1 MTATADTGAAVGAPV
16 EPMAAAPGPTADARR
31 RRWPFG
37 VVGTVGLALF
47 TMFVVVAVTA
57 PLIAPFG
64 PSERPGTP
72 FGRPDSTHLLGTDDV
87 GKDLWSLLLWGAR
100 TSLVIGLGT
109 AVLAVGF
116 GAVVG
121 AVSGSRRGWTDVV
134 LMRFVDVML
143 ALPFL
148 PLLIVASTF
157 AGRGITTQIVLIAAL
172 TWARPARLIRSAVLE
187 ARSRG
192 HVEVAEGM
200 GATRTRLLWRHLSV
214 GAAPLLIPLFLRA
227 AMGAILLEASL
238 AFLGLGDPT
247 RASWGTTLY
256 WANARSAFLTD
267 AWRWWVVPPGLAI
280 SLLVVSLGLIGV
292 AIERRIN
299 PALAVSS

>member
-1 MTATADTGAAVGAPV
+1 VTATADTGAAIGAPA
-16 EPMAAAPGPTADARR
+16 EPMPAARGPAADARR

-37 VVGTVGLALF
+37 VAGTVGLALF
-47 TMFVVVAVTA
+47 TMFVGVAVTA

-64 PSERPGTP
+64 PSERPGIP

-121 AVSGSRRGWTDVV
+121 AVAGSRRGWTDVV

-172 TWARPARLIRSAVLE
+172 TWARPARLIRAAVLE

-299 PALAVSS
+299 PALAVAS

>member
-1 MTATADTGAAVGAPV
+1 
-16 EPMAAAPGPTADARR
+16 
-31 RRWPFG
+31 
-37 VVGTVGLALF
+37 
-47 TMFVVVAVTA
+47 
-57 PLIAPFG
+57 
-64 PSERPGTP
+64 
-72 FGRPDSTHLLGTDDV
+72 
-87 GKDLWSLLLWGAR
+87 
-100 TSLVIGLGT
+100 
-109 AVLAVGF
+109 VLAVGF

-121 AVSGSRRGWTDVV
+121 AVAGSRQGWTDVV

-157 AGRGITTQIVLIAAL
+157 AGRGVTTQIVLIAAL

-200 GATRTRLLWRHLSV
+200 GATRSRLLWRHLSV

-247 RASWGTTLY
+247 RASWGTTLF

-267 AWRWWVVPPGLAI
+267 AWRWWVLPPGLAI
-280 SLLVVSLGLIGV
+280 ALLVVSLGLMGV
-292 AIERRIN
+292 AVERRLN
-299 PALAVSS
+299 PSLVVGS

>member
-1 MTATADTGAAVGAPV
+1 MTATV
-16 EPMAAAPGPTADARR
+16 EPTGVIDAVPPAAGPSATRR
-31 RRWPFG
+31 RRWPLDA
-37 VVGTVGLALF
+37 VGTVGLSLF
-47 TMFVVVAVTA
+47 TMFVVVAIAA
-57 PLIAPFG
+57 PWIAPFG
-64 PSERPGTP
+64 PTERPGAP
-72 FGRPDSTHLLGTDDV
+72 FARPDSTFVLGTDDV

-116 GAVVG
+116 GAIVG
-121 AVSGSRRGWTDVV
+121 AVAGSRQGWTDVV

-157 AGRGITTQIVLIAAL
+157 AGRGIGTQIVLIAAL

-247 RASWGTTLY
+247 RASWGTTLF

-267 AWRWWVVPPGLAI
+267 AWRWWVLPPGLAI
-280 SLLVVSLGLIGV
+280 ALLVVSLGLIGV

-299 PALAVSS
+299 PALEVSS

>member
-1 MTATADTGAAVGAPV
+1 VTVTSDPTGTTDAVVTPAPARARSGLRGRRWRLDAVG
-16 EPMAAAPGPTADARR
+16 TA
-31 RRWPFG
+31 G
-37 VVGTVGLALF
+37 VALF
-47 TMFVVVAVTA
+47 SMFVVVAITA
-57 PLIAPFG
+57 PWIAPFG
-64 PSERPGTP
+64 PTERPGPP
-72 FGRPDSTHLLGTDDV
+72 FARPDSTYLLGTDDV
-87 GKDLWSLLLWGAR
+87 GKDLWSLLLWGSR

-121 AVSGSRRGWTDVV
+121 AVAGSRQGWTDVV
-134 LMRFVDVML
+134 LMRLVDVML

-214 GAAPLLIPLFLRA
+214 GTAPLLIPLFLRA

-247 RASWGTTLY
+247 RASWGTTLF

-267 AWRWWVVPPGLAI
+267 AWRWWVLPPGLAI

-299 PALAVSS
+299 PALVVNS

>member
-1 MTATADTGAAVGAPV
+1 MTATADTGAAIGTPV
-16 EPMAAAPGPTADARR
+16 EPMPAAPGPAPDARR

-47 TMFVVVAVTA
+47 TMFVGVAVTA

-299 PALAVSS
+299 PALAVVS

>member
-1 MTATADTGAAVGAPV
+1 MTVTSEPTVTGATGVVPSRPTGAP
-16 EPMAAAPGPTADARR
+16 GRR
-31 RRWPFG
+31 RRWPLG
-37 VVGTVGLALF
+37 VVGTVGLGLF
-47 TMFVVVAVTA
+47 TTFVVVAVTA
-57 PLIAPFG
+57 PWIAPFG
-64 PSERPGTP
+64 QTERPGTP
-72 FGRPDSTHLLGTDDV
+72 FGRPDSTHWLGTDDV

-100 TSLVIGLGT
+100 TSLAIGLGT

-116 GAVVG
+116 GAIVG
-121 AVSGSRRGWTDVV
+121 ATAGSRQGWTDVV

-214 GAAPLLIPLFLRA
+214 GAVPLLIPLFLRA

-247 RASWGTTLY
+247 RASWGTTLF

-267 AWRWWVVPPGLAI
+267 AWRWWVLPPGIAI

-299 PALAVSS
+299 PSLAVNS